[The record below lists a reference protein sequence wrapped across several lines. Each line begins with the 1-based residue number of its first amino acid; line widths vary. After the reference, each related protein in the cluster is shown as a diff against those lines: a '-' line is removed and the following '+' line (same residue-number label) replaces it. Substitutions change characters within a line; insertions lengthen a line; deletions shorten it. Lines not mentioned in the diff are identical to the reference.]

1 MAMIAVPYGF
11 LVGNRGAMAGI
22 GVSLGIGVGY
32 KGLGILFEKLG
43 DVNLL
48 PPAMA
53 GWSPDVIFGLAGLYL
68 LLRMRS

>member
-1 MAMIAVPYGF
+1 
-11 LVGNRGAMAGI
+11 MAGI
-22 GVSLGIGVGY
+22 GVSRGIGVGY